1 MIIMGKRGPAP
12 APTAVRLLR
21 GDRKD
26 RVNFDEPMPAV
37 GHSRAAVVA
46 VGRRPIDLGWLA
58 PDLERRG
65 VLTVWDVEAFANNCD
80 AAARRRRAV
89 ARLEAEGEVVE
100 QPVMDH
106 GRAVAVRLSRN
117 PWVLILSEADVAPCI
132 LARCRQRSLNRFQTL
147 R

>member
-1 MIIMGKRGPAP
+1 
-12 APTAVRLLR
+12 
-21 GDRKD
+21 
-26 RVNFDEPMPAV
+26 MPAV
-37 GHSRAAVVA
+37 GPVVPPSWLSGDA
-46 VGRRPIDLGWLA
+46 RSIWDGLA

-65 VLTVWDVEAFANNCD
+65 VLTVWDVEAFANYCD

-117 PWVLILSEADVAPCI
+117 PWVLILSEADVPRASWRG
-132 LARCRQRSLNRFQTL
+132 AASVH
-147 R
+147 